1 MMTWHTSMVL
11 SLLSSALTRS
21 PLVLISVA
29 GVWHADEPNLADVS
43 QFTRLTEYEVYL
55 KDELIYQ
62 WTEPNE

>member
-1 MMTWHTSMVL
+1 
-11 SLLSSALTRS
+11 
-21 PLVLISVA
+21 
-29 GVWHADEPNLADVS
+29 ADVS